1 MDLQYKGVNNRSG
14 RKEWIERDLASSFR
28 PEGLVMEE
36 WQVDQYKPFVEGVR
50 TCIGRD
56 LTKDEL
62 STIAWLAGYE
72 QSTIDNIMSLIKSAN
87 LKDKENVSK
96 VEKCSTCKGAG
107 YLFYGTGDDTVCDEC
122 GGIGHMPVYGKL

>member
-1 MDLQYKGVNNRSG
+1 MDLHYKGVNSRG
-14 RKEWIERDLASSFR
+14 RAEWFARDLARSHC

-36 WQVDQYKPFVEGVR
+36 WQVKQYRPFVEGIR
-50 TCIGRD
+50 SCIGRD

-87 LKDKENVSK
+87 MRGKS
-96 VEKCSTCKGAG
+96 EK
-107 YLFYGTGDDTVCDEC
+107 
-122 GGIGHMPVYGKL
+122 